1 MPISTEALDQTL
13 AKLDHAACVNFFK
26 DVSEKDR
33 KELSERA
40 LQWYDV
46 SRLHHEPQLRWWVGA
61 MISQA
66 PKNVQKLWKEL
77 EAAKQVAKT
86 MPSQATK
93 EEAIAVAQL
102 AVMATS
108 TLTEIKK
115 RKRIPTSQHCYDILA
130 ARRPKWLPEFCDWI
144 LEERPN
150 VHWNLVHRL
159 ETEGLLEPN
168 VNSNYL
174 GALLISVD
182 IDSLRS
188 SQMLQDR
195 MWSMFED
202 DSTMRTLMMQNP
214 FPTGRDAWTQ
224 DSQDLWTMRNN
235 VPQKWTTLFLSLCPD
250 GTLDRVRLINA
261 LTDVFVRFN
270 LEHSDS
276 KSTLVETRYQELHD
290 SLNLTEGERASLIP
304 QYMRLLTCRNPKVV
318 AWSLKSI
325 GALVQHPEFPA
336 EAVIDSVQVVFLM
349 KGKDHSVEALKLL
362 KDIADKN
369 KDLLRPVAFATAEA
383 LSSESQDIQKRAL
396 VQLEKLKYRDDDLCQ
411 LVADKSE
418 SIGVVHR
425 DRALAW
431 AGKSNTP
438 TAISDGEPEVES
450 NVVSLRPNTP
460 RQETQAPR
468 TIPEQ
473 FRDLLGGDPLTAL
486 SFRGDEFPRCLPGNE
501 LPVLNS
507 LDDLIFMCS
516 EILHGKWNERFS
528 SDDLDILADG
538 VARFGCERP
547 SDYADRTAAIRK
559 EIEQRAPFAWN
570 DAVNAGLSAWMGKL
584 PLQSIAQHV
593 DFSVS
598 IEDELRRRLVD
609 VGEKANKGQATVLFS
624 TPTHKGGWID
634 PEVLVER
641 VCESYAPQTGSGVKK
656 LFGDVLSAFGVNI
669 DRQALADQCLAL
681 LRIAPERRAQAL
693 AKLDSGNS
701 NRTEFIDA
709 LRYALGAEGV
719 KIGDSTPL
727 WIAAARAR
735 NPFSN
740 DEIVGAKHRD
750 AGPDGTMLASYSPNY
765 LTSIPSYALNPT
777 RQLAMKSESDFR
789 FVLRSPAMPPDAKLA
804 QAFSVLR
811 HRFKIESY
819 SVARFTDW
827 RRSVWPMNLDAFFAE
842 GIDRMTTH
850 EGSDPTG
857 RENKVF
863 IEPLYDPDVPVR
875 DVGVLMLVIAATSKQ
890 KDEHEHAIEA
900 LIAVLEDGRVVG
912 RTLGVL
918 MRELLQT
925 QPLRC
930 KVGYWQHDMWPLLV
944 SVTRWA
950 KAFKP
955 VLGASSYH
963 ALMIQEALEEALQ
976 GDAKKAPKDINQL
989 LEVFLE
995 ALMETGDEVT
1005 NESTRQFLTAV
1016 HSAQPNTKG
1025 GKLAKQILALKR
1037 GAKYEAK
1044 RAEIMQYAHA
1054 KRCDRGERWATA
1066 LADETRCARLVPT
1079 ID

>member
-13 AKLDHAACVNFFK
+13 AKLDQAACVNFFK

-46 SRLHHEPQLRWWVGA
+46 SRLHHEPQLRWWVSA

-77 EAAKQVAKT
+77 EAAKQVAKS

-150 VHWNLVHRL
+150 VHWDLVHRL

-174 GALLISVD
+174 GALLTSVD

-188 SQMLQDR
+188 SSLLQER

-235 VPQKWTTLFLSLCPD
+235 VPQKWTTFFFSLCAD

-290 SLNLTEGERASLIP
+290 GLNLTEDERASLMP

-318 AWSLKSI
+318 AWALKSI
-325 GALVQHPEFPA
+325 GVIVQHPDFPA
-336 EAVIDSVQVVFLM
+336 EAVIDSIPVVFLM

-362 KDIADKN
+362 KEIADRN
-369 KDLLRPVAFATAEA
+369 KDLLGPVAFATAEA
-383 LSSESQDIQKRAL
+383 LGSESQDIQKRAL
-396 VQLEKLKYRDDDLCQ
+396 VQLQKLKYKDDDLCQ
-411 LVADKSE
+411 LVADKADG
-418 SIGVVHR
+418 IGVVNR
-425 DRALAW
+425 ERALAW
-431 AGKSNTP
+431 AG
-438 TAISDGEPEVES
+438 ISIDHFES
-450 NVVSLRPNTP
+450 SAGACAVISLSDRRT
-460 RQETQAPR
+460 ETR
-468 TIPEQ
+468 LIPEK

-486 SFRGDEFPRCLPGNE
+486 TFRGDEFPRCLPGNE
-501 LPVLNS
+501 LPLLNS

-528 SDDLDILADG
+528 SDDLDVLADG
-538 VARFGCERP
+538 IARFGCERP
-547 SDYADRTAAIRK
+547 GDYAERTAAIRK
-559 EIEQRAPFAWN
+559 EIEQRAAFAWN
-570 DAVNAGLSAWMGKL
+570 DAVNAGLAAWMGKL

-609 VGEKANKGQATVLFS
+609 VGEKAYKGQATVLFS

-641 VCESYAPQTGSGVKK
+641 VCKSYAPPTGSAVKK

-693 AKLDSGNS
+693 AKLDSGNA

-709 LRYALGAEGV
+709 LRYALGAEAV

-735 NPFSN
+735 NPFAN
-740 DEIVGAKHRD
+740 DEIVGAKHHD
-750 AGPDGTMLASYSPNY
+750 AGPDGTLLATYRPNY

-777 RQLAMKSESDFR
+777 RQFSMKSQSDFR
-789 FVLRSPAMPPDAKLA
+789 FVLRSPVMPPDAKLA

-811 HRFKIESY
+811 HRFKIEAY

-827 RRSVWPMNLDAFFAE
+827 RRSVWPINPDAFFAE

-850 EGSDPTG
+850 EGSEPTG

-930 KVGYWQHDMWPLLV
+930 KVGYWQHDMWPPLV

-955 VLGASSYH
+955 VVGTSSYH
-963 ALMIQEALEEALQ
+963 ALMIQDALEEALQ
-976 GDAKKAPKDINQL
+976 GDAKKAPKDTNQL

-995 ALMETGDEVT
+995 ALIETGDEVA
-1005 NESTRQFLTAV
+1005 NVSTRQFLTDI
-1016 HSAQPNTKG
+1016 HSAQPSTKG

-1037 GAKYEAK
+1037 GAKYETK
-1044 RAEIMQYAHA
+1044 RAEIIQYAKA
-1054 KRCDRGERWATA
+1054 KRCDRADRWATA